1 MLKRESAR
9 KASWKKKGDKCVG
22 EMREREDDVETGF
35 RGADGRWQMRGVGG
49 GLGGKQE
56 GEKARKYWGQS
67 PIAPN
72 TLPKSCRKLFF
83 ISYCGCRGKEGE

>member
-1 MLKRESAR
+1 
-9 KASWKKKGDKCVG
+9 
-22 EMREREDDVETGF
+22 
-35 RGADGRWQMRGVGG
+35 MRGMGG

-67 PIAPN
+67 AIAPN

>member
-1 MLKRESAR
+1 MR
-9 KASWKKKGDKCVG
+9 KEGGGGNRVPWS
-22 EMREREDDVETGF
+22 
-35 RGADGRWQMRGVGG
+35 RWQMRGVGG

>member
-1 MLKRESAR
+1 
-9 KASWKKKGDKCVG
+9 
-22 EMREREDDVETGF
+22 
-35 RGADGRWQMRGVGG
+35 MRGVGG

-72 TLPKSCRKLFF
+72 TLPKSCRKLFLF
-83 ISYCGCRGKEGE
+83 HIVVAGVRRENKICLQLTGAAITEVQNAAKKIISAE

>member
-1 MLKRESAR
+1 MEDWEES
-9 KASWKKKGDKCVG
+9 K
-22 EMREREDDVETGF
+22 
-35 RGADGRWQMRGVGG
+35 
-49 GLGGKQE
+49 
-56 GEKARKYWGQS
+56 KARKQESTGGQS